1 MEEHCEAER
10 GGIEII
16 VLELLGSLVGRSLSY
31 LILDLI
37 CFMKYRSL
45 IRTTVRLDQAI
56 NPFLRQFY
64 QPYSSFLYAQCS
76 TQVSKLSSLMLYTP
90 RGVWSNN
97 KARALVTPPPAKTQP
112 VTHLEAL
119 FNGKE
124 LYYDLP
130 ITYRTPH
137 FKKIGS
143 DLFHRFLSKVCIA

>member
-1 MEEHCEAER
+1 MNMEEHCEAER

-64 QPYSSFLYAQCS
+64 QPYSF
-76 TQVSKLSSLMLYTP
+76 
-90 RGVWSNN
+90 
-97 KARALVTPPPAKTQP
+97 
-112 VTHLEAL
+112 
-119 FNGKE
+119 F
-124 LYYDLP
+124 
-130 ITYRTPH
+130 
-137 FKKIGS
+137 
-143 DLFHRFLSKVCIA
+143 